1 MKVMGFSCYKNTWG
15 IPWGE
20 KDPHGSAYGEAVPSS
35 TVALLVEGFKEEA
48 LVRKLRLVGFETTKT
63 LPETKK

>member
-1 MKVMGFSCYKNTWG
+1 MVQKYMVR

-48 LVRKLRLVGFETTKT
+48 LVRKLRLVGFKQPKHSLKLT
-63 LPETKK
+63 

>member
-1 MKVMGFSCYKNTWG
+1 MK
-15 IPWGE
+15 

-48 LVRKLRLVGFETTKT
+48 LVRKLRLVGFKQPKLGGGFKYFLFSPLFGEDSQFD
-63 LPETKK
+63 